1 MPKIFSA
8 DKKQMLYKMLKQNC
22 IILMKENGYKGLN
35 IRDLTRLS
43 GISPGTFYNFYQ
55 SKEDL
60 ILDIVDDCQNKLCEQ
75 FMELYKSK
83 GDINREVFIDLYY
96 TFFVADK
103 DNILKYLSRDDLTAL
118 FLRSKSKVSF
128 DTVKN
133 IIINNIK
140 FLSSPKEDINI
151 NAVINF
157 TQLVNLCIEN
167 KDLLVEEELT
177 NTIKKLLNNIADEI
191 FKEER

>member
-8 DKKQMLYKMLKQNC
+8 AKKQMLYKMLKQNC

-60 ILDIVDDCQNKLCEQ
+60 ILDIADDCQNKLCEQ

-83 GDINREVFIDLYY
+83 GNINRDEFIDLYY

-118 FLRSKSKVSF
+118 ILRSKSKVSF

-151 NAVINF
+151 NAIINF
-157 TQLVNLCIEN
+157 IQLVNLCIEN

-191 FKEER
+191 FKEE